1 MSYIGNSPALKYA
14 SFAVQHFTTSA
25 TTSYSLDNSVANEN
39 DIALFINNVRQ
50 QPGGSYAYTAAG
62 TTLTL
67 SAATTSSD
75 TMYCVF
81 IGKAVQTVTPPV
93 NSVGTSQLVADSVT
107 TAKILDDNVTTA
119 KILDDNV
126 TTAKILDTNV
136 TGAKLNDDAISAQ
149 GALGAE
155 PADTDEFLVSDAGVL
170 KRVDYSYIKGITQTS
185 FLPIATPLWY
195 NGDMQVAQR
204 GASATGKTASGY
216 YACDRMHLNLSSL
229 GTWTIAQETLTSG
242 NAYADGF
249 QKAFRLDCTTA
260 DASPSASAHGY
271 FRQKFEGQD
280 VQVFKKGTA
289 NAETYT
295 LAFWVKSNKTGT
307 DIFTCGLYDHDNSRS
322 VFQNY
327 TISSADTWEYK
338 VLNFPKDTTGVIDSD
353 NAVSIDVRWYLGA
366 GSNFTGGTQ
375 ATTAWEAQT
384 SANNLPSG
392 KVNIADSTSNDI
404 AITGVQLEVG
414 TYTSSDLPPFRHE
427 SFGDNLARCQRYY
440 FKMTRDTTNQA
451 VGMGRY
457 WSTAAGGGGGMFNFP
472 VPMRGAVAM
481 DFENGTSYWTSSGG
495 SGGTNDYFD
504 GMIQNDYGATTSG
517 WYMSAGGNG
526 TVGYGFIVMTNST
539 SAIAAWD
546 SEL

>member
-1 MSYIGNSPALKYA
+1 MGYVGNTPALNYTT
-14 SFAVQHFTTSA
+14 FAVQHFTTSA
-25 TTSYSLDNSVANEN
+25 TTGYTLDNAVTNEN
-39 DIALFINNVRQ
+39 GIALFINNVRQ
-50 QPGGSYAYTAAG
+50 EPGASYAYTASG

-81 IGKAVQTVTPPV
+81 IGKAVQTVNPGAG
-93 NSVGTSQLVADSVT
+93 SVGTSQLATDAVTQAKMADDSVG
-107 TAKILDDNVTTA
+107 TAE
-119 KILDDNV
+119 
-126 TTAKILDTNV
+126 ILDTNV
-136 TGAKLNDDAISAQ
+136 TGAKLNDDAISGQ

-204 GASATGKTASGY
+204 ATSATGKTASGY
-216 YACDRMHLNLSSL
+216 YACDRMHLNLYNL

-249 QKAFRLDCTTA
+249 QKAFRIDCTTA
-260 DASPSASAHGY
+260 DASPAASDHGF

-338 VLNFPKDTTGVIDSD
+338 VLNFPKDTTGVMDSN

-384 SANNLPSG
+384 NANNLPSG

-427 SFGDNLARCQRYY
+427 SYGDNLARCLRYY
-440 FKMTRDTTNQA
+440 YEMVVNES
-451 VGMGRY
+451 VSGNSPLGLGMY
-457 WSTAAGGGGGMFNFP
+457 YNSSQMMLDVFFP
-472 VPMRGAVAM
+472 VQMRTNPTLSTTSATNAFIFIRDSSSDYLDDFVLDKANSNVAELKNST
-481 DFENGTSYWTSSGG
+481 DASGTSGQAGTVRTSSGG
-495 SGGTNDYFD
+495 DSVSF
-504 GMIQNDYGATTSG
+504 
-517 WYMSAGGNG
+517 SA
-526 TVGYGFIVMTNST
+526 
-539 SAIAAWD
+539 
-546 SEL
+546 EL